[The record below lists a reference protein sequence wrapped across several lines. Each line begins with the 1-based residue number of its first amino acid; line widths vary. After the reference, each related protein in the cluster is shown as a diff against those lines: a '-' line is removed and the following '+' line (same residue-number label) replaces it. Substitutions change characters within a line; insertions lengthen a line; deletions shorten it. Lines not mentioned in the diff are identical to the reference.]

1 MDSTPVDGGSEP
13 TMRDVVAGAELN
25 PRQEGSSEG
34 GAFKVYSEFEG
45 LQQTRLLESRDR
57 LETMVEDLRAMAL
70 TSPGPNADGVPRGD
84 ATIEADVAQR
94 RFEAINEALAR
105 IDAGRY
111 LQCDACE
118 SPIAP
123 ERLQALPTTRACRR
137 CA

>member
-1 MDSTPVDGGSEP
+1 
-13 TMRDVVAGAELN
+13 MRDVVAGAELN

-34 GAFKVYSEFEG
+34 GAFKVYSEFEW

-94 RFEAINEALAR
+94 RSEAINEALAR